1 MYDLRAEAWNR
12 RRRMVHPI
20 EHLRDEVRCHVG
32 IDLAE
37 LANDHSVTRD
47 GWIRCIRAA
56 SDFEDAVHAILNEAW
71 IPNTLPQLT
80 ACLIRIT
87 DNIRKTRADV
97 DFTRDLALGGAPDTW
112 FCVYMALN
120 FERLLQMQ
128 REVLMDTVIKL
139 TPRARWSN

>member
-1 MYDLRAEAWNR
+1 
-12 RRRMVHPI
+12 MVHQI
-20 EHLRDEVRCHVG
+20 EHLRDEVRWRVG

-37 LANDHSVTRD
+37 LANNQSVTRD

-56 SDFEDAVHAILNEAW
+56 SDFEDAVDAILNEAW

-97 DFTRDLALGGAPDTW
+97 DFTRDLALAGAPDTW

-120 FERLLQMQ
+120 FERLLEMQ

-139 TPRARWSN
+139 TPRARWPN